1 MNKYCNY
8 TNNVIDN
15 HKYTTYYISTDNIK
29 EAKGMDIPFSN
40 HSVQAEPPVTIICG
54 EKSATIIG
62 SVEYRYSDGQQSNW
76 GSFNLLASQ
85 INDLLALEAK
95 SSSDLSNVCDLF

>member
-1 MNKYCNY
+1 MITNY
-8 TNNVIDN
+8 YIGTNNTEEV
-15 HKYTTYYISTDNIK
+15 
-29 EAKGMDIPFSN
+29 KGMDIPFSN

-62 SVEYRYSDGQQSNW
+62 NVEYRYSDGQQSSC

-85 INDLLALEAK
+85 INDLRALEAK
-95 SSSDLSNVCDLF
+95 ASSELSNVCDLF